1 MLLCDI
7 DSTVVESV
15 RELLIFFI
23 DTFQTYYY
31 ALTILNTVKRETNKK
46 KSVKE
51 MLLFEVTR
59 SLRWLIVKI
68 ATV

>member
-1 MLLCDI
+1 MCDI
-7 DSTVVESV
+7 DPTVVESV

-31 ALTILNTVKRETNKK
+31 ALNILNTVKRETNKK

-51 MLLFEVTR
+51 MFLFEVTR